1 MFAILFDMNKPE
13 HDILIGFDFGMK
25 RIGVAVGQT
34 VTKTARPLGIVTA
47 KQGMPDWIT
56 LTKFVSTWHPDA
68 FVVGIPLNM
77 DGTEQ
82 PLTAAAQLFAERL
95 KEKFQLPVYG
105 MDERLTSVEA
115 KARVFAEGGY
125 KALKKTEIDSF
136 AAQLILQNW
145 LIEFTNNTKK

>member
-1 MFAILFDMNKPE
+1 MNKTE
-13 HDILIGFDFGMK
+13 HDIIIGFDFGMK

-34 VTKTARPLGIVTA
+34 VTQTARPLGVVNA
-47 KQGMPDWIT
+47 KQGSPDWTSLIR
-56 LTKFVSTWHPDA
+56 FVTTWHPDA

-82 PLTAAAQLFAERL
+82 PLTTAARTFAESLAMR
-95 KEKFQLPVYG
+95 FQLPVYG

-115 KARVFAEGGY
+115 KARIFAEGGY
-125 KALKKTEIDSF
+125 KALKNTEIDSF

-145 LIEFTNNTKK
+145 LLEYASNTTKK